1 MEIDERLK
9 EFATPTQLR
18 ILLAVKKANTMEDA
32 AAEVGVSKR
41 SLQRAIHRLKQSA
54 AKQGYAPEHGIDHP
68 VPGDQ
73 SVSGYSTLYDETGDV
88 KLRWVKSKAD
98 QTKLHEWAE
107 AVAESIA
114 TTIKPKK
121 TTSPP
126 KAKRLDDIMVAY
138 PIGDAHFGLYSWIEE
153 TGEEWNL
160 NKATQI
166 LTEAFRILVKN
177 SAKSK
182 KALIAN
188 LGDWVHTD
196 NQENRTS
203 RSKNA
208 LDVDGRWHQLVKVA
222 SSSFVSLINMALTH
236 HEEVT
241 VINEIGNHDDHTA
254 YLISLMLEAYY
265 RNEPRVTI
273 DTSPGV
279 FHKCRF
285 GNNLIGVHHG
295 HLAKPERLYGVMTQ
309 DWREDWGECKFGY
322 WLVGHIHHK
331 SLIEIHGVPIESFR
345 TLAGKDAYHQ
355 AQGYR
360 AGRDLTSITYHSE
373 YGEVSRQVVGIEMA
387 KENLEL

>member
-1 MEIDERLK
+1 MKIDPKLRQ
-9 EFATPTQLR
+9 FATPTQLR
-18 ILLAVKKANTMEDA
+18 ILAAIEKATTMREA
-32 AAEVGVSKR
+32 ADSLSVTTR
-41 SLQRAIHRLKQSA
+41 SIQRAMQRLRESA
-54 AKQGYAPEHGIDHP
+54 AIHGYAPEAGIDHP
-68 VPGDQ
+68 VPKDQ
-73 SVSGYSTLYDETGDV
+73 MVSGYSTLYDETGDV

-98 QTKLHEWAE
+98 QNRLQEWAE

-114 TTIKPKK
+114 TSI
-121 TTSPP
+121 
-126 KAKRLDDIMVAY
+126 KAKKPTAAPKTNLEDIMVTY

-160 NKATQI
+160 EKATQI
-166 LTEAFRILVKN
+166 LTESFRILVKN

-182 KALIAN
+182 TALIAN
-188 LGDWVHTD
+188 LGDWTHTD

-222 SSSFVSLINMALTH
+222 SSSFVSLINIALTH
-236 HEEVT
+236 HEEVH

-254 YLISLMLEAYY
+254 YLISLMLEAHY

-279 FHKCRF
+279 FHKYRF
-285 GNNLIGVHHG
+285 GKNLIAVHHG

-322 WLVGHIHHK
+322 WLVGHIHHR
-331 SLIEIHGVPIESFR
+331 SVIEIHGVPIESFR
-345 TLAGKDAYHQ
+345 TLAAKDAYHH
-355 AQGYR
+355 AAGYR
-360 AGRDLTSITYHSE
+360 AGRDITSITFHKE